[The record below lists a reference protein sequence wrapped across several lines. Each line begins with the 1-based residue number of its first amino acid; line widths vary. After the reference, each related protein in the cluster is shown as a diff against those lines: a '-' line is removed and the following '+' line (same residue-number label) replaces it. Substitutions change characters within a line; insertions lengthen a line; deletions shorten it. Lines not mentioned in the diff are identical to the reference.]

1 MPICD
6 RHIAAQ
12 FARRHSAGV
21 GARAAPG
28 LLQHPSSMLVMFL
41 SQAVIGSG
49 VFRGIESLVERV
61 IAAVSLRLGL
71 YTPRLP
77 R

>member
-1 MPICD
+1 
-6 RHIAAQ
+6 
-12 FARRHSAGV
+12 
-21 GARAAPG
+21 
-28 LLQHPSSMLVMFL
+28 MLVMFL